1 MTVRTIECKF
11 CDLCDAQEGSGI
23 VLHSFH
29 KKHICES
36 CFEALYFDYLRIFK
50 SQVPD
55 RRGGMRQLG
64 EYDS

>member
-1 MTVRTIECKF
+1 MTVRTIEAKF
-11 CDLCDAQEGSGI
+11 CDLCDI
-23 VLHSFH
+23 VEDAKFPLNQFNE
-29 KKHICES
+29 KHICES